1 MAVDPDDAKLGAM
14 ARAAAAAR
22 RAEMAKTSTVNTT
35 TAAGI
40 AAASGTPFGQ
50 AGSSKDEIMLAQ
62 LEAQLA
68 KQKATLAELEKIQ
81 AAAQAEA
88 NIAKG
93 LNADGTRKTV
103 QQRIEENRIERET
116 TQAGLNPD
124 NPMPS
129 TPPAVG
135 YKWANYGGVWKQY
148 PIAGFQFTSATGAT
162 GGGGGG
168 GGGGNAEADALKA
181 LLEQQKAATE
191 AAAKAKEAERM
202 ASKIKASDR
211 LTNLFKGYGIEGLAT
226 FINQRIMEDASEES
240 VLIELYD
247 RPEYKVRFP
256 GMEALRKKN
265 RTITEKEYID
275 IENAFVQTAR
285 FFDIPKGFYDSADDF
300 GNLIGNEVSAK
311 EFQDRLQVGQDVGK
325 TLDPNVRA
333 ALKDFYG
340 IGEGGITAYVLN
352 ADKALPIL
360 QKQAKAA
367 TIAGVAKSAGF
378 NTIYAQGKSEEL
390 AGMDAY
396 SKLSEQQLQQG
407 FGIAQQQRGVQQR
420 LARIEGTAYNEQ
432 EALQATIEGSAM
444 AQLES
449 KKRAEREA
457 MFRFGG
463 RSGVGS
469 TSLRSTTNQ

>member
-1 MAVDPDDAKLGAM
+1 MAIADMDPSDAKLVAQARSAAAARKAAQDAETAREN
-14 ARAAAAAR
+14 ARAAAS
-22 RAEMAKTSTVNTT
+22 AKKPTR
-35 TAAGI
+35 
-40 AAASGTPFGQ
+40 
-50 AGSSKDEIMLAQ
+50 DEQMLA
-62 LEAQLA
+62 EAQALLE
-68 KQKATLAELEKIQ
+68 KQKARLAELEKIQ
-81 AAAQAEA
+81 AEATAAA

-93 LNADGTRKTV
+93 LNADGTRKTTA
-103 QQRIEENRIERET
+103 QRVAEQREQRLE

-135 YKWANYGGVWKQY
+135 YKWANYGGVWKEY
-148 PIAGFQFTSATGAT
+148 PIAGFAPPSSGGAT
-162 GGGGGG
+162 GGVGATGGSG
-168 GGGGNAEADALKA
+168 ATAATDALQA
-181 LLEQQKAATE
+181 LVAQQT
-191 AAAKAKEAERM
+191 AAAKAAADKAAAERM

-247 RPEYKVRFP
+247 RPEYQLRFP
-256 GMEALRKKN
+256 GMKSLRAKN
-265 RTITEKEYID
+265 RTISEKEYID

-300 GNLIGNEVSAK
+300 GNLIANEVSAK

-325 TLDPNVRA
+325 SLDPNVRS

-367 TIAGVAKSAGF
+367 TIAGIAKSAGF
-378 NTIYAQGKSEEL
+378 NTIYEMGKSEEL

-396 SKLSEQQLQQG
+396 AKLSEQQLKQG
-407 FGIAQQQRGVQQR
+407 FGTAQAQRGVQQR

-457 MFRFGG
+457 VFRFGG
-463 RSGVGS
+463 RSGVGG

>member
-1 MAVDPDDAKLGAM
+1 MAFPEDMDPSDAKLIAQ
-14 ARAAAAAR
+14 ARAGRGVIAAQNAATKKAPTND
-22 RAEMAKTSTVNTT
+22 AEM
-35 TAAGI
+35 I
-40 AAASGTPFGQ
+40 AALNAQIAKSQ
-50 AGSSKDEIMLAQ
+50 ARLADLEKTQTELNLAQ
-62 LEAQLA
+62 
-68 KQKATLAELEKIQ
+68 
-81 AAAQAEA
+81 
-88 NIAKG
+88 G
-93 LNADGTRKTV
+93 LNADGTKKTAT
-103 QQRIEENRIERET
+103 QLLQEKRAET
-116 TQAGLNPD
+116 AATRAELEANDPLFNKAGGPPQAPAGYKYTWIGGTNTGQYQLY
-124 NPMPS
+124 S
-129 TPPAVG
+129 LGTTPAAGSGAAGGVGGAAVG
-135 YKWANYGGVWKQY
+135 GGSN
-148 PIAGFQFTSATGAT
+148 AAT
-162 GGGGGG
+162 
-168 GGGGNAEADALKA
+168 DALNA
-181 LLEQQKAATE
+181 MISQQAI
-191 AAAKAKEAERM
+191 AAKAAADKAAAEKM
-202 ASKIKASDR
+202 ASKVKASDR

-226 FINQRIMEDASEES
+226 FINKRIMEDASEES

-247 RPEYKVRFP
+247 QPEYKIRFP
-256 GMEALRKKN
+256 GMASLRTKK

-300 GNLIGNEVSAK
+300 GNLIANEVSAK

-367 TIAGVAKSAGF
+367 TIAGIAKSAGF
-378 NTIYAQGKSEEL
+378 NTIYAQSKSEEL

-449 KKRAEREA
+449 KKRAERESI
-457 MFRFGG
+457 FRFGG
-463 RSGVGS
+463 RSGVNAS
-469 TSLRSTTNQ
+469 SLRSTTNQ

>member
-1 MAVDPDDAKLGAM
+1 MAIADMDPSDAKLVAQ

-22 RAEMAKTSTVNTT
+22 AAQAAETAREDARAAAAAKTPTGD
-35 TAAGI
+35 AAL
-40 AAASGTPFGQ
+40 
-50 AGSSKDEIMLAQ
+50 LAQ
-62 LEAQLA
+62 AQALLE
-68 KQKATLAELEKIQ
+68 KQKTRLAELEKIQ
-81 AAAQAEA
+81 AEATAAA

-103 QQRIEENRIERET
+103 AQRVEENRVEREN

-124 NPMPS
+124 NPMPT

-148 PIAGFQFTSATGAT
+148 PIAGFTPTNT
-162 GGGGGG
+162 NNNNGGGGGG
-168 GGGGNAEADALKA
+168 GGGGDTGATDALNELIK
-181 LLEQQKAATE
+181 QQAAQLKAAADK
-191 AAAKAKEAERM
+191 AAAEKM

-226 FINQRIMEDASEES
+226 FINKRIMEDASEES

-247 RPEYKVRFP
+247 QPEYKLRFP
-256 GMEALRKKN
+256 GMESLRKKN

-285 FFDIPKGFYDSADDF
+285 FFDIPKGFYDTADDF
-300 GNLIGNEVSAK
+300 GNLIANEVSAK

-360 QKQAKAA
+360 QKQAKAV

-378 NTIYAQGKSEEL
+378 NTIYEMGKSEEL

-396 SKLSEQQLQQG
+396 AKLSEQQLKQG
-407 FGIAQQQRGVQQR
+407 FGTAQAQRGVQQR

-463 RSGVGS
+463 RSGVGG

>member
-1 MAVDPDDAKLGAM
+1 MAASDMDPSDAKLIAQ
-14 ARAAAAAR
+14 ARAAAAAQSAETAR
-22 RAEMAKTSTVNTT
+22 ENARAAAAAQESRAALARLTSGATLTNAERAILNMAPVPAATTATAATTVTSTRSGITAETGTRLGDVLAAQNADRAARDAAFANKPTDDPGPGNRWVWQERNRTWAKVSFSNGGGFGPTGNTGDT
-35 TAAGI
+35 GGTGGGNNAATD
-40 AAASGTPFGQ
+40 AL
-50 AGSSKDEIMLAQ
+50 KEMLAQ
-62 LEAQLA
+62 
-68 KQKATLAELEKIQ
+68 
-81 AAAQAEA
+81 
-88 NIAKG
+88 
-93 LNADGTRKTV
+93 
-103 QQRIEENRIERET
+103 QQ
-116 TQAGLNPD
+116 
-124 NPMPS
+124 
-129 TPPAVG
+129 
-135 YKWANYGGVWKQY
+135 
-148 PIAGFQFTSATGAT
+148 
-162 GGGGGG
+162 
-168 GGGGNAEADALKA
+168 
-181 LLEQQKAATE
+181 
-191 AAAKAKEAERM
+191 AAAKAAADAAAAAKM

-226 FINQRIMEDASEES
+226 FINKRIMEDASEES

-247 RPEYKVRFP
+247 QPEYKLRFP
-256 GMEALRKKN
+256 GMESLRKKN
-265 RTITEKEYID
+265 RTISEKEYID

-300 GNLIGNEVSAK
+300 GNLIANEVSAK

-325 TLDPNVRA
+325 SLDPNVRA

-367 TIAGVAKSAGF
+367 TIAGIAKSAGF
-378 NTIYAQGKSEEL
+378 NTIYEMGKSEEL

-396 SKLSEQQLQQG
+396 AKLSEQQLKQG
-407 FGIAQQQRGVQQR
+407 FGTAQAQRGVQQR
-420 LARIEGTAYNEQ
+420 LARIEGVAYNEQ

-457 MFRFGG
+457 VFRFGG
-463 RSGVGS
+463 RSGVGG

>member
-1 MAVDPDDAKLGAM
+1 MAIADMDPSDAKLSAQ

-22 RAEMAKTSTVNTT
+22 AAQAAETARENARATGTSTKAPTTDAEMLAALNAQIAKSQ
-35 TAAGI
+35 AAL
-40 AAASGTPFGQ
+40 AA
-50 AGSSKDEIMLAQ
+50 
-62 LEAQLA
+62 
-68 KQKATLAELEKIQ
+68 LEKT
-81 AAAQAEA
+81 QAEA
-88 NIAKG
+88 NIARG
-93 LNADGTRKTV
+93 LNADGSKKTAT
-103 QQRIEENRIERET
+103 QLLQERNAQRDADRAALEAKDPLFNKA
-116 TQAGLNPD
+116 AGAPKAPDGFRYVWIGGTSTGQWQLYANPVA
-124 NPMPS
+124 P
-129 TPPAVG
+129 TAAAGAAGGAVG
-135 YKWANYGGVWKQY
+135 GASST
-148 PIAGFQFTSATGAT
+148 AAT
-162 GGGGGG
+162 
-168 GGGGNAEADALKA
+168 DALNA
-181 LLEQQKAATE
+181 MIAQQAAATKAAADK
-191 AAAKAKEAERM
+191 AAAERM

-247 RPEYKVRFP
+247 RPEYQLRFP
-256 GMEALRKKN
+256 GMKSLRAKN
-265 RTITEKEYID
+265 RTISEKEYID

-300 GNLIGNEVSAK
+300 GNLIANEVSAK

-325 TLDPNVRA
+325 SLDPNVRA

-367 TIAGVAKSAGF
+367 TIAGIAKSAGF
-378 NTIYAQGKSEEL
+378 NTIYEMGKSEEL

-396 SKLSEQQLQQG
+396 AKLSEQQLKQG
-407 FGIAQQQRGVQQR
+407 FGTAQAQRGVQQR
-420 LARIEGTAYNEQ
+420 LARIEGVAYNEQ

-457 MFRFGG
+457 VFRFGG
-463 RSGVGS
+463 RSGVGG

>member
-22 RAEMAKTSTVNTT
+22 RAEMDKKN
-35 TAAGI
+35 AAAA
-40 AAASGTPFGQ
+40 AAASESR
-50 AGSSKDEIMLAQ
+50 AALAR
-62 LEAQLA
+62 LTSG
-68 KQKATLAELEKIQ
+68 ATLTNAERAVLNMGPAPVAQTDSSATVSQNQNTETPTAFPAAGTFLGWDYQSNTQTTGTLRRKI
-81 AAAQAEA
+81 
-88 NIAKG
+88 
-93 LNADGTRKTV
+93 LADGKGG
-103 QQRIEENRIERET
+103 QRIDLRTEK
-116 TQAGLNPD
+116 NPD
-124 NPMPS
+124 YVPGS
-129 TPPAVG
+129 R
-135 YKWANYGGVWKQY
+135 
-148 PIAGFQFTSATGAT
+148 

-168 GGGGNAEADALKA
+168 DGGGTDALA
-181 LLEQQKAATE
+181 ELLRQQKAAADAAAA

-240 VLIELYD
+240 VLIELYE
-247 RPEYKVRFP
+247 RPEYKLRFP
-256 GMEALRKKN
+256 GMESLRKKN
-265 RTITEKEYID
+265 RTISEKEYID

-300 GNLIGNEVSAK
+300 GNLIANEVSAK
-311 EFQDRLQVGQDVGK
+311 EFQDRLQIGQDVGK
-325 TLDPNVRA
+325 SLDPNVRS

-367 TIAGVAKSAGF
+367 TIAGLAKSAGF
-378 NTIYAQGKSEEL
+378 NTIYEMGKSEEL

-396 SKLSEQQLQQG
+396 AKLSEQQLKQG
-407 FGIAQQQRGVQQR
+407 FGTAQAQRGVQQR

-457 MFRFGG
+457 VFRFGG
-463 RSGVGS
+463 RSGVGG

>member
-1 MAVDPDDAKLGAM
+1 MDPEDRKLFAQ
-14 ARAAAAAR
+14 ARAAQLAREAQAAETAR
-22 RAEMAKTSTVNTT
+22 ENKRATGTVTKAPTNDAEM
-35 TAAGI
+35 I
-40 AAASGTPFGQ
+40 AALNAQ
-50 AGSSKDEIMLAQ
+50 IEKSKV
-62 LEAQLA
+62 
-68 KQKATLAELEKIQ
+68 TLAALEKSQ
-81 AAAQAEA
+81 SE
-88 NIAKG
+88 G
-93 LNADGTRKTV
+93 YVLR
-103 QQRIEENRIERET
+103 
-116 TQAGLNPD
+116 GLNPD
-124 NPMPS
+124 GSKKTATQLLQEKKAQEAAARSELEATDPIFNKAAGAPKA
-129 TPPAVG
+129 PPG
-135 YKWANYGGVWKQY
+135 YKYTWIGGTNTGQWQLY
-148 PIAGFQFTSATGAT
+148 SLGTAPTAGSGAT
-162 GGGGGG
+162 GGAAVGGGST
-168 GGGGNAEADALKA
+168 AATDALNA
-181 LLEQQKAATE
+181 MLSQQQ
-191 AAAKAKEAERM
+191 AAAKAAADKAAAEKM
-202 ASKIKASDR
+202 ASKVKASDR

-247 RPEYKVRFP
+247 RPEYQLRFP
-256 GMEALRKKN
+256 GMKSLRGKN
-265 RTITEKEYID
+265 RTISEKEYID

-325 TLDPNVRA
+325 SLDPNVRQ

-367 TIAGVAKSAGF
+367 TIAGIAKSAGF
-378 NTIYAQGKSEEL
+378 NTIYEMGKSEEL

-396 SKLSEQQLQQG
+396 AKLSEQQLKQG
-407 FGIAQQQRGVQQR
+407 FGTAQAQRAVQQR
-420 LARIEGTAYNEQ
+420 LARIEGVAYNEQ

-457 MFRFGG
+457 VFRFGG
-463 RSGVGS
+463 RSGVGG

>member
-1 MAVDPDDAKLGAM
+1 
-14 ARAAAAAR
+14 
-22 RAEMAKTSTVNTT
+22 
-35 TAAGI
+35 
-40 AAASGTPFGQ
+40 
-50 AGSSKDEIMLAQ
+50 
-62 LEAQLA
+62 
-68 KQKATLAELEKIQ
+68 
-81 AAAQAEA
+81 
-88 NIAKG
+88 
-93 LNADGTRKTV
+93 
-103 QQRIEENRIERET
+103 
-116 TQAGLNPD
+116 
-124 NPMPS
+124 
-129 TPPAVG
+129 
-135 YKWANYGGVWKQY
+135 
-148 PIAGFQFTSATGAT
+148 
-162 GGGGGG
+162 
-168 GGGGNAEADALKA
+168 
-181 LLEQQKAATE
+181 
-191 AAAKAKEAERM
+191 M

-449 KKRAEREA
+449 KKRAERESL
-457 MFRFGG
+457 FRFGG